1 MNTEEKARELMAQQ
15 HLSDEQRHQKML
27 HRSLE
32 VEQSHHR
39 EEIEEKAR
47 ELLTEERK
55 QEEERDETML
65 ERSVEEIN

>member
-15 HLSDEQRHQKML
+15 HLSDEQRHQAMVN
-27 HRSLE
+27 RSLE
-32 VEQSHHR
+32 VEQTHHL
-39 EEIEEKAR
+39 EEVEEKAR

-55 QEEERDETML
+55 QEEGVDETML

>member
-15 HLSDEQRHQKML
+15 HLSDEQRHQKMVN
-27 HRSLE
+27 RSLE
-32 VEQSHHR
+32 VEQAHHP

-47 ELLTEERK
+47 ELLTEGRK
-55 QEEERDETML
+55 QEEGIDETML